1 MIWFQ
6 LHIFSRLI
14 LLTHLKMH
22 KFASLILDRFQSV
35 FYFVPQVILTV
46 KQARLPG
53 PTFKLYILSFLRSA
67 PLAPIGFVQ
76 HAVCV
81 LLSIGVS
88 LNVKDGSWRLRLVMH
103 LYLSRYLYPY
113 LSHLFVF
120 VFVSVFMFS
129 CVVSLIVKA
138 GGRGAFEVSEVQSWL
153 F

>member
-1 MIWFQ
+1 MIRFQ

-22 KFASLILDRFQSV
+22 EFDESQL
-35 FYFVPQVILTV
+35 
-46 KQARLPG
+46 G

-81 LLSIGVS
+81 LLSVGVS

-103 LYLSRYLYPY
+103 LYLSQYLYLY
-113 LSHLFVF
+113 LSHLFAF

-129 CVVSLIVKA
+129 CVVCLIVKA
-138 GGRGAFEVSEVQSWL
+138 GGREAFEVSEVQS
-153 F
+153 

>member
-1 MIWFQ
+1 M
-6 LHIFSRLI
+6 FSSII

-22 KFASLILDRFQSV
+22 KFDKSQ
-35 FYFVPQVILTV
+35 
-46 KQARLPG
+46 PG

-67 PLAPIGFVQ
+67 PLAPIGFVLQ

-103 LYLSRYLYPY
+103 LYLSRYLYLY

-138 GGRGAFEVSEVQSWL
+138 GGREAFEGSEVQS
-153 F
+153 

>member
-1 MIWFQ
+1 MIRFQ
-6 LHIFSRLI
+6 LNILSPLL
-14 LLTHLKMH
+14 LLTRLKMH
-22 KFASLILDRFQSV
+22 KFDKSQ
-35 FYFVPQVILTV
+35 
-46 KQARLPG
+46 PG
-53 PTFKLYILSFLRSA
+53 PTFKLYILSFLRST

-76 HAVCV
+76 HVVCV

-103 LYLSRYLYPY
+103 LYLSRYLYLY

-138 GGRGAFEVSEVQSWL
+138 GGREAFEVSEVQS
-153 F
+153 